1 MAGLRSGVSEN
12 LQITRFERVLR
23 IALNRPEKR
32 NALNTELC
40 RELVHALDDA
50 AQDPDTGAIL
60 LTGNGKSFC
69 AGMDL
74 SEIGTV
80 ANEEIL
86 ALHERLFTFGAHME
100 KPVIAAVNGPALA
113 GGTGLVANCHIVI
126 AADDATFGL
135 TEIRIGLWP
144 FIVYRAVSTALG
156 DRRTAELALTGRVF
170 GAREAQQMGFVHEIS
185 YDLEESAADLA
196 RSVAGFSPTAVRTG
210 LRFVRQTRGRDW
222 ESAGEIAGRMRN
234 EVFQS
239 EDFQEGLR
247 AFREKRAP
255 RWPSLQK

>member
-1 MAGLRSGVSEN
+1 VQEL
-12 LQITRFERVLR
+12 LQITRLGRVLR

-32 NALNTELC
+32 NALSADLC
-40 RELVHALDDA
+40 RALASALDDA
-50 AQDPDTGAIL
+50 ERDSETGAIL

-74 SEIGTV
+74 SEIGAT
-80 ANEEIL
+80 ASAEL
-86 ALHERLFTFGAHME
+86 TALHERLFTAGSRLD
-100 KPVIAAVNGPALA
+100 KPLIGAVNGPALGGGA
-113 GGTGLVANCHIVI
+113 GLAANCHIVV
-126 AADDATFGL
+126 ASEDATFGL

-144 FIVYRAVSTALG
+144 FIVYRAMSAAVG

-170 GAREAQQMGFVHEIS
+170 GAREAREMGLVHEIS

-196 RSVAGFSPTAVRTG
+196 RSVAGFSPTAVRAG
-210 LRFVRQTRGRDW
+210 LRFVRETRGRDW
-222 ESAGEIAGRMRN
+222 ESAGQIASRMRN

-247 AFREKRAP
+247 AFREKRPP
-255 RWPSLQK
+255 RWPSLED